1 MLRFDNICYKKKWR
15 NKWKKIIN
23 FCQYENKS
31 NTYHPM
37 VLEIIPFGWV
47 GAQCQKSSLVF
58 GWVGDVQI
66 FFGVV
71 FCRRF
76 FLLCVV
82 SLFPLC
88 GFRLPPLVSSIFYC
102 LCGS

>member
-15 NKWKKIIN
+15 NKWKKKIN

-31 NTYHPM
+31 NTYHHV

-76 FLLCVV
+76 FFVMCCQSFSTLW
-82 SLFPLC
+82 F
-88 GFRLPPLVSSIFYC
+88 
-102 LCGS
+102 